1 MSVNFKFV
9 VILLLDVIVARSD
22 RKLVVSIGSANG
34 YYNVVFLGSVS

>member
-1 MSVNFKFV
+1 MYECKFQ
-9 VILLLDVIVARSD
+9 IRCYFIVGCHCRSD